1 MGHTAGRMDERRY
14 LDLADVALKRV
25 IAAFDDVDLDQADVD
40 SAGDVVTI
48 TLRGSKKVVLNTQ
61 RPTRQL
67 WLAGGG
73 RAWHFSYDEGGQRWL
88 DDKGHGDE
96 LYGTLGRLCSE
107 AGVPARF
114 S

>member
-1 MGHTAGRMDERRY
+1 MDERRY
-14 LDLADVALKRV
+14 LDLADAALKRV
-25 IAAFDDVDLDQADVD
+25 MAAFDDVELDDADID

-67 WLAGGG
+67 WLAGAG
-73 RAWHFSYDEGGQRWL
+73 RAWHFTYDEAGARWL
-88 DDKGHGDE
+88 DDKGQGDE
-96 LYGTLGRLCSE
+96 LFGTIGRLCSE
-107 AGVPARF
+107 AGVTARF

>member
-1 MGHTAGRMDERRY
+1 MDERRY
-14 LDLADVALKRV
+14 LDLADAALKRV
-25 IAAFDDVDLDQADVD
+25 VSAFDDVELDEADVD
-40 SAGDVVTI
+40 TAGDVVTI
-48 TLRGSKKVVLNTQ
+48 TLRPGAASKKVVLNTQ

-73 RAWHFSYDEGGQRWL
+73 RAWHFSYDESGARWL
-88 DDKGHGDE
+88 DDKGQGEE
-96 LYGTLGRLCSE
+96 LFGTLGRICSE

>member
-1 MGHTAGRMDERRY
+1 MDERRY
-14 LDLADVALKRV
+14 LDLAKDALERV
-25 IAAFDDVDLDQADVD
+25 IAAFDDVDLDEADVD
-40 SAGDVVTI
+40 TAGDVVTI
-48 TLRGSKKVVLNTQ
+48 TLRPQAQKKKVVLNTQ

-73 RAWHFSYDEGGQRWL
+73 KAWHFSWDEAESRWM
-88 DDKGHGDE
+88 DDKGRGE
-96 LYGTLGRLCSE
+96 LFGTLAALCSE

>member
-1 MGHTAGRMDERRY
+1 MDERRY

-25 IAAFDDVDLDQADVD
+25 IAAFDDVELDDADVD

-48 TLRGSKKVVLNTQ
+48 TLRGGRKVVLNTQ
-61 RPTRQL
+61 RPARQL

-73 RAWHFSYDEGGQRWL
+73 RAWHFNYEEAGARWL
-88 DDKGHGDE
+88 DDKGTGAE
-96 LYGTLGRLCSE
+96 LFGTLGAICNE
-107 AGVPARF
+107 AGVSARF

>member
-1 MGHTAGRMDERRY
+1 MDERRY
-14 LDLADVALKRV
+14 LDLAEAALKRV
-25 IAAFDDVDLDQADVD
+25 IAAFDDVDLDVADVD

-48 TLRGSKKVVLNTQ
+48 TLRTPRGGGKKVVLNTQ

-67 WLAGGG
+67 WLAGSG
-73 RAWHFSYDEGGQRWL
+73 RAWHFSYDETGARWL
-88 DDKGHGDE
+88 DDKGQGDE

-107 AGVPARF
+107 AGVPAQF

>member
-1 MGHTAGRMDERRY
+1 MDERRY
-14 LDLADVALKRV
+14 LDLADAALKRV
-25 IAAFDDVDLDQADVD
+25 VSAFDDVELDEADVD
-40 SAGDVVTI
+40 TAGDVVTI
-48 TLRGSKKVVLNTQ
+48 TLRPGAAGKKVVLNTQ

-73 RAWHFSYDEGGQRWL
+73 RAWHFSYDESGARWL

-96 LYGTLGRLCSE
+96 LFGTLGRICSE